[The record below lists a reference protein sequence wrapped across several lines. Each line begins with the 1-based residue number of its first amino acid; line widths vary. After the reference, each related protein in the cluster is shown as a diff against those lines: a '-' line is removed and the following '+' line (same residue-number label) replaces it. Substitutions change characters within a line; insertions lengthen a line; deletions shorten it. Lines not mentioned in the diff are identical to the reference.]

1 MDIGSCPC
9 TTMGSNQ
16 QFSLRWNNYLRH
28 ITNAFDS
35 LRSDEDLVD
44 VTLSCEG
51 KRIRAHKML
60 LSACSTYFRDLFKV
74 SCETFNDP
82 DSTVHPDSRG
92 RGVDV
97 ILLFQENPCQHPVII
112 FRSVKFEDL
121 SALIDFMYQGEVNVL
136 QDQLASFLTT
146 AELLAVQ
153 GLSDGRDA
161 SGPAGDDDDEIK
173 EVGWFTNVGS
183 FILSSWFEGVT
194 MTRAALFCRLRFQTL
209 RGLLQNPKSRSLNR
223 RRKRY
228 LPVLVLAMFECP
240 PHRLSSTPTK
250 SPLPHTLTKNLLHK
264 LSRPRLLLRSLRH
277 ILPPPSDA
285 NGAQRKPPLLQLPG
299 IWPPVLTP
307 LRLYLSCQTSVLP
320 NLKVEAPDYC
330 ELGDDDG
337 SYGDSNSGPG
347 GGPDPMAQ
355 LLDSKQDFSEL
366 YSTNSR
372 DSSLTQSE
380 SFLASDLSQL
390 LSKPGPSGENQSQD
404 SLQGEYSCGSVVVTT
419 PSRVLPYMHS
429 RTCLVSSERSS
440 SCVTN
445 QSGKVE
451 ERWIET
457 YKRDEHNMAV
467 TVKRKTV
474 YTAATGQSLEQS
486 LYFAISTWN
495 NIQYFAI
502 STWNNIQYFAISP
515 LNNIQYF
522 AISPLNNIQYF
533 AISPWNDPIAVPF
546 EVHGVAMFVITSKV
560 CRITHSRFSS
570 LSKLVN
576 VILRPLARSSAA
588 PKLVLWNDGRGVA
601 PQPTN
606 VSFRVNK
613 NR

>member
-1 MDIGSCPC
+1 MSCPRTSPTKLLGYCFSGSCPC

-173 EVGWFTNVGS
+173 EIEIPDSPGTPTEPEVPVVKPTKKTVPAGAGAGNVRV
-183 FILSSWFEGVT
+183 SSPQTQQYPDKKPSAPYTDKKPPAQTVSAPSSSSSEP
-194 MTRAALFCRLRFQTL
+194 AAHPPA
-209 RGLLQNPKSRSLNR
+209 PK
-223 RRKRY
+223 RRKWSAEKATPSPAPRN
-228 LPVLVLAMFECP
+228 LAP
-240 PHRLSSTPTK
+240 
-250 SPLPHTLTKNLLHK
+250 SPDPIEVI
-264 LSRPRLLLRSLRH
+264 P
-277 ILPPPSDA
+277 
-285 NGAQRKPPLLQLPG
+285 
-299 IWPPVLTP
+299 
-307 LRLYLSCQTSVLP
+307 VLP

-445 QSGKVE
+445 QSGALGTIPVMFPGSAGSWNYPSNVP
-451 ERWIET
+451 RQC
-457 YKRDEHNMAV
+457 RL
-467 TVKRKTV
+467 
-474 YTAATGQSLEQS
+474 LE
-486 LYFAISTWN
+486 
-495 NIQYFAI
+495 
-502 STWNNIQYFAISP
+502 
-515 LNNIQYF
+515 
-522 AISPLNNIQYF
+522 
-533 AISPWNDPIAVPF
+533 
-546 EVHGVAMFVITSKV
+546 
-560 CRITHSRFSS
+560 
-570 LSKLVN
+570 LS
-576 VILRPLARSSAA
+576 
-588 PKLVLWNDGRGVA
+588 
-601 PQPTN
+601 Q
-606 VSFRVNK
+606 
-613 NR
+613 

>member
-1 MDIGSCPC
+1 MNTSKAMALTNYDDVLATSCLIICTVIPRTSVIIGIQGFSQQVQGKGIKLQPRQLHLTAVIPAEETPAPITSNTELDLNFTKTSPISCEGCGSCPC

-60 LSACSTYFRDLFKV
+60 LSACSTYFRDLFK
-74 SCETFNDP
+74 
-82 DSTVHPDSRG
+82 
-92 RGVDV
+92 
-97 ILLFQENPCQHPVII
+97 ENPCQHPVII

-121 SALIDFMYQGEVNVL
+121 SALIDFMYQGEVNVV

-161 SGPAGDDDDEIK
+161 PGPTGDDEDDIK
-173 EVGWFTNVGS
+173 EIEIPDSPGTPKEPEVPVIKPTKKTVPASAGASNVRV
-183 FILSSWFEGVT
+183 SSPQAQQYPDKKPSAQYT
-194 MTRAALFCRLRFQTL
+194 DKKPPAQTASAPSSSSEPTAHPPA
-209 RGLLQNPKSRSLNR
+209 PK
-223 RRKRY
+223 RRKWSAEKATPSPAPRN
-228 LPVLVLAMFECP
+228 LAPSPDPIEVIPVM
-240 PHRLSSTPTK
+240 
-250 SPLPHTLTKNLLHK
+250 
-264 LSRPRLLLRSLRH
+264 
-277 ILPPPSDA
+277 
-285 NGAQRKPPLLQLPG
+285 
-299 IWPPVLTP
+299 
-307 LRLYLSCQTSVLP
+307 P

-404 SLQGEYSCGSVVVTT
+404 SLQGEYSE
-419 PSRVLPYMHS
+419 VLSLRPLHPGCFHTYIHAVA
-429 RTCLVSSERSS
+429 RTCLAL
-440 SCVTN
+440 TTT
-445 QSGKVE
+445 
-451 ERWIET
+451 W
-457 YKRDEHNMAV
+457 
-467 TVKRKTV
+467 
-474 YTAATGQSLEQS
+474 TG
-486 LYFAISTWN
+486 
-495 NIQYFAI
+495 
-502 STWNNIQYFAISP
+502 
-515 LNNIQYF
+515 
-522 AISPLNNIQYF
+522 
-533 AISPWNDPIAVPF
+533 
-546 EVHGVAMFVITSKV
+546 
-560 CRITHSRFSS
+560 
-570 LSKLVN
+570 
-576 VILRPLARSSAA
+576 
-588 PKLVLWNDGRGVA
+588 VL
-601 PQPTN
+601 
-606 VSFRVNK
+606 
-613 NR
+613 